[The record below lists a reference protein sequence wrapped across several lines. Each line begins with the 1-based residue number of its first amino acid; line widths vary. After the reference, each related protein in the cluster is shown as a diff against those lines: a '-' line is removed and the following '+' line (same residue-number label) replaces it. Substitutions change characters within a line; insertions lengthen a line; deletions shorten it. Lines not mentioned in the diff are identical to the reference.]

1 MEGVKIKKL
10 LTLQLFFLTIVMI
23 GCSSYSKDDY
33 LSDFTNFVSDT
44 ETEYKNYSADDWE
57 ERDIEFQRFTD
68 EYYEQHREKL
78 THEDKKQ
85 VGKLKAKYQTIKIK
99 YNADKIIDEAK
110 DGLNQL
116 EGIIESITE
125 SISNP

>member
-10 LTLQLFFLTIVMI
+10 SALQLFFLLIVTF

-33 LSDFTNFVSDT
+33 LTDFENFVLDV
-44 ETEYKNYSADDWE
+44 EIRYKNYSANDWE
-57 ERDIEFQRFTD
+57 ERDIEFQRFAD
-68 EYYEQHREKL
+68 EYYQQYKEEL
-78 THEDKKQ
+78 TNEDKKQ
-85 VGKLKAKYQTIKIK
+85 VGKLKANYQTTKIK
-99 YNADKIIDEAK
+99 YNAGKIIDKVE

-116 EGIIESITE
+116 EGIIESVTE